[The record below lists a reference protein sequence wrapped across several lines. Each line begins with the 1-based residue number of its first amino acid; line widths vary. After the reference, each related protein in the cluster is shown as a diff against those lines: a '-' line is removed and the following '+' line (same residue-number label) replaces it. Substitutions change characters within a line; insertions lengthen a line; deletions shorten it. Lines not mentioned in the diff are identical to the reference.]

1 MKSIATL
8 ALFVFASAFTFAQEK
23 SEVKKPET
31 VTKEQTVSKHDPY
44 LGREEKIKSITKDG
58 TIPASYPKFEDGM
71 SFEGYKQIVFQWLRD
86 NKDLIKEDEY
96 AKLEPKL
103 NK

>member
-8 ALFVFASAFTFAQEK
+8 ALFVFASTFTFAQEK
-23 SEVKKPET
+23 SEVKKPQT
-31 VTKEQTVSKHDPY
+31 VTKQQTVSKNDPY

-58 TIPASYPKFEDGM
+58 KIPASYPKFETGM
-71 SFEGYKQIVFQWLRD
+71 SVEDYKQIVAQWLRD
-86 NKDLIKEDEY
+86 NKDLIKEEAY